1 MAVDPRSQFQHWY
14 PQLRGYF
21 STLVASS
28 CAPQYANYT
37 STSTEDACVK
47 VISCILE
54 STPEAVKI
62 NMASAGLLLG
72 LLPALLGLLGSS
84 TIETSCLAARRPVL
98 SLLLSLGSPAVNPIR
113 IYDYRDI
120 VEKIIN
126 LNETVS
132 LPTIPRGLLLRK
144 ATLILTYGLT
154 LAAIANTTSV
164 NLDLGQKTVW
174 NNSCRY
180 SVFPLLYGIIAVG
193 VHVLGLMAFSQR
205 LHILPA
211 EGVKVSWGASAL
223 LRRLKHEFTHEA
235 EAGKLDME
243 LRKGNLK
250 FVLLSGLTTLIT
262 LLHIMW
268 GVYVFSGLLFIGTTD
283 AIRVMG
289 RYIASVIVCRGVLL
303 HELACV
309 KETFGLNLIVDEDES
324 LNRT

>member
-1 MAVDPRSQFQHWY
+1 MAADPRSQFQHWH

-28 CAPQYANYT
+28 GAPQYANYT
-37 STSTEDACVK
+37 STSTEDACVR

-98 SLLLSLGSPAVNPIR
+98 SVLLSLGSPAVNPIR

-132 LPTIPRGLLLRK
+132 LPIIPRGLLLHK

-154 LAAIANTTSV
+154 FAVIANTTSV

-223 LRRLKHEFTHEA
+223 LRRLKHEFTREA
-235 EAGKLDME
+235 EAGKIRHGASERESEVRTPVRIDYSHYLASYHVGRLCIFWTSFHRHYGRD
-243 LRKGNLK
+243 KCHG
-250 FVLLSGLTTLIT
+250 SGYRQRHCLQ
-262 LLHIMW
+262 
-268 GVYVFSGLLFIGTTD
+268 
-283 AIRVMG
+283 
-289 RYIASVIVCRGVLL
+289 RGF
-303 HELACV
+303 AA
-309 KETFGLNLIVDEDES
+309 
-324 LNRT
+324 